1 MLIDRAK
8 NKERKYEDQRRKKVN
23 MLNCMQCIQTPNAK
37 LSFYS
42 IYFSQGVKSEQA
54 WLDHVDV
61 QQIFQISTMLCT
73 PLTQ

>member
-1 MLIDRAK
+1 
-8 NKERKYEDQRRKKVN
+8 